1 MLLLAD
7 IWNRKRAADP
17 QSPRKALELLEK
29 AVEVN
34 PELPRYKEQLAYFL
48 ADAAQT
54 TRARTLLRELVDEEG
69 IGWRTITKFVQLSA
83 EAGDKKVEYEDRLAE
98 AEKLGADPRV
108 VARERA
114 RALLVADDKESVV
127 KAQSQLAALVAQDP
141 KDVEARVLWAM
152 TYVRQ
157 FDRKEAELAV
167 RRGFPYLPESE
178 HGRLYLAWAEIESR
192 MGKAKIAAPR
202 ARSAWLRMLDEDRPA
217 SELLVA
223 ADLATK
229 LWVRQQNERIASAIA
244 EQLTTRLPYHAEAWT
259 IRARTELGTGEA
271 SSARTSADRAIELDP
286 DNPRAHEIR
295 GHCLLRFGQKDKAR
309 AAYERAVELVAGT
322 RAEKEYRENL
332 RRL

>member
-1 MLLLAD
+1 
-7 IWNRKRAADP
+7 
-17 QSPRKALELLEK
+17 
-29 AVEVN
+29 
-34 PELPRYKEQLAYFL
+34 
-48 ADAAQT
+48 
-54 TRARTLLRELVDEEG
+54 
-69 IGWRTITKFVQLSA
+69 
-83 EAGDKKVEYEDRLAE
+83 
-98 AEKLGADPRV
+98 
-108 VARERA
+108 
-114 RALLVADDKESVV
+114 
-127 KAQSQLAALVAQDP
+127 
-141 KDVEARVLWAM
+141 
-152 TYVRQ
+152 
-157 FDRKEAELAV
+157 
-167 RRGFPYLPESE
+167 
-178 HGRLYLAWAEIESR
+178 
-192 MGKAKIAAPR
+192 MGKAGIAAPR

-229 LWVRQQNERIASAIA
+229 LWVRQENKRIAIAIA

-271 SSARTSADRAIELDP
+271 SAARTSADRAIELDP